1 MIFGLPPTMIIA
13 LGVMVLAASIAAG
26 VVARRNIRGKLTA
39 HFYFDRNTGVEFKH
53 GDNTSGLVTSP
64 DGGYLERPD
73 AVVHMRT
80 GRPMFERGERAW
92 RRGRKPVY
100 LVRAGD
106 SAPMTIHKDGSITID
121 NVDGDEFDARL
132 NLAAELAVAEG
143 TKKAA
148 RGDFVGRIVAVS
160 ILVLTIAL
168 AAVVVAVV
176 VKGEA

>member
-26 VVARRNIRGKLTA
+26 VVARVARRVVA
-39 HFYFDRNTGVEFKH
+39 
-53 GDNTSGLVTSP
+53 GLVTSP